1 MVLMTIMVYST
12 ESAFHRVSPILWRD
26 TGKPVLVGVTPV
38 HMAIKYQSPCELLTE
53 PSILPSGSQAQ
64 LFEWCNT
71 TYHASFMR
79 PVKKWC
85 RPSKF
90 SPEVT
95 NRKKRIAVAAIVG
108 LGAIAIGAATSV
120 GLSAVALTKVSTL
133 SGGNTKTSDG

>member
-1 MVLMTIMVYST
+1 
-12 ESAFHRVSPILWRD
+12 
-26 TGKPVLVGVTPV
+26 VLVGVTPV
-38 HMAIKYQSPCELLTE
+38 YMAIKYQSPCELLSE

-64 LFEWCNT
+64 LFEWWNT

-90 SPEVT
+90 SPEVI
-95 NRKKRIAVAAIVG
+95 NRKRIAVAAIVG
-108 LGAIAIGAATSV
+108 LAAIAIGGATSV

-133 SGGNTKTSDG
+133 ADRVDDINNQQLVMMEIIKQVTANDKVEKLALKRLQHEIT

>member
-1 MVLMTIMVYST
+1 
-12 ESAFHRVSPILWRD
+12 
-26 TGKPVLVGVTPV
+26 VTPV
-38 HMAIKYQSPCELLTE
+38 HISIKYQSPCKLLSEL
-53 PSILPSGSQAQ
+53 SILPFGSQAQ

-71 TYHASFMR
+71 TYLASFMR

-95 NRKKRIAVAAIVG
+95 NRKKRVAVKAIVG
-108 LGAIAIGAATSV
+108 LAAIAIGAATPV

-133 SGGNTKTSDG
+133 AD